1 MEAKLKELVY
11 EQQECDSAKNALQ
24 EFKDQLD
31 WLNAEIDRTFA
42 AHQAANDALLDAE
55 DEMDEMHKKE
65 EDNKVKIDNLVGKL
79 TEKNGIQEGL
89 AEKLKELKDEE
100 PNIKASLAAA
110 VAAFKE
116 ATTLTE
122 KNGIQE
128 GLAGKL

>member
-31 WLNAEIDRTFA
+31 GLNAEIDRTFA

-55 DEMDEMHKKE
+55 DEMHKKE

-89 AEKLKELKDEE
+89 AGKLKELKDEE
-100 PNIKASLAAA
+100 PNIQASLAAA